1 MLTGIEERKM
11 KIKNIFPVVMMIA
24 LALVG
29 CGTDEEPPPDID
41 ALYTAAAE
49 TLGAQFTQQAL
60 EQPSATPTPTF
71 SLPTPTFT
79 ATQSSP
85 VATATNTQMTS
96 GSSSGTGIF
105 STCDRAEFVAD
116 ITIPDGTEMAPGSVF
131 TKTWEVKNVG
141 TCAWNENY
149 KIIFYFG
156 QQMAAQSSFKLTTE
170 TVDIGDTL
178 KISIQMTAPTQ
189 VGEYYSHWRM
199 QNDKGEIFG
208 LGANADPV
216 FAQIKVVAGSTTKT
230 PTSQISAT
238 PTSTT
243 VVVNTPTNTAMPTNT
258 PIDTPTTEPSG
269 N

>member
-1 MLTGIEERKM
+1 MLTWIEERKM
-11 KIKNIFPVVMMIA
+11 KIKYIFPVMMMIA
-24 LALVG
+24 LILAG
-29 CGTDEEPPPDID
+29 CGTDKEPPPDID

-85 VATATNTQMTS
+85 VATATNTQTTS
-96 GSSSGTGIF
+96 GSSSGGTGIF
-105 STCDRAEFVAD
+105 SACDRADFVAD
-116 ITIPDGTEMAPGSVF
+116 ITIPDGTEMASGSVF

-141 TCAWNENY
+141 TCAWNETY
-149 KIIFYFG
+149 KVIFYFG

-170 TVDIGDTL
+170 KVDVGDTL
-178 KISIQMTAPTQ
+178 RISIQMTAPSQ
-189 VGEYYSHWRM
+189 VGEYYSHWRF

-216 FAQIKVVAGSTTKT
+216 FAQIKVVTGGSATKT
-230 PTSQISAT
+230 PTSQITAT
-238 PTSTT
+238 ATT
-243 VVVNTPTNTAMPTNT
+243 GAPANTPTNTTEAPTAT
-258 PIDTPTTEPSG
+258 PTPTDTPTS
-269 N
+269 